1 MSFDFSWHKLISILL
16 VNAATFSW
24 ATNIVLGRWLRDD
37 VGPLT
42 ISAARYVVA
51 SLLFWFLLRRRPEA
65 DRRVGQDRWWLLGM
79 ALTGVVFFG
88 PTIYLGLRYTTAV
101 NATLMNGVAPLTT
114 GLLSVLLIGEAMS
127 RRQMVAAFIGLAGLI
142 ILITGGSL
150 AFFYEI
156 HSSVGDLIVLGGM
169 TLWGLYSVLG
179 RQAMRGRS
187 ALSATALS
195 AFMGLPILVLAAAWE
210 MQYFPLNAR
219 PEVLAALVYIGIAPT
234 VIGILSWNIGVRR
247 LGPTGAMVFFNTLPL
262 YGALLGVLFLG
273 ETLGWPHL
281 IGGGL
286 IIGGGIWGA
295 TRG

>member
-1 MSFDFSWHKLISILL
+1 MSFDFSWPKLISILL
-16 VNAATFSW
+16 VNVATFSW
-24 ATNIVLGRWLRDD
+24 ATNLVLGRWLRDD

-42 ISAARYVVA
+42 ISAVRYVVA
-51 SLLFWFLLRRRPEA
+51 SLLFWALLQRQPAA
-65 DRRVGQDRWWLLGM
+65 DRRLGQDRWWLLGM

-127 RRQMVAAFIGLAGLI
+127 RRQVAAAFIGLAGLI

-150 AFFYEI
+150 TFFYQI
-156 HSSVGDLIVLGGM
+156 RSSVGDLIVLGGM

-195 AFMGLPILVLAAAWE
+195 AFMGLPFLILAAVWE
-210 MQYFPLNAR
+210 MQHFPLDAR
-219 PEVLAALVYIGIAPT
+219 PEVLVALIYIGIAPT

-295 TRG
+295 SRV